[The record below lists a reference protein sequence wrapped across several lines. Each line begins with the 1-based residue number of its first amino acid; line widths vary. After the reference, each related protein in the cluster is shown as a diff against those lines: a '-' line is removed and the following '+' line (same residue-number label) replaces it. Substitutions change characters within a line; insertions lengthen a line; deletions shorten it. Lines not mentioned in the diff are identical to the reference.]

1 MENERAVSAIQSAVG
16 LSYKQVMTEVRFV
29 DTTLRD
35 GQQSLWAYNMRTG
48 MMVPVAD
55 QIDDAGFE
63 AVELGGPVEMPK
75 CVKELREDP
84 WERYRLIIP
93 KFKKTPLRLIHGT
106 RSGFAIYP
114 AALHQLYD
122 TCMANVGVSE
132 VRISDSWNDP
142 NDWAWRVK
150 QAKNAGLKPI
160 INLIYTLSPR
170 HTDEYFAAK
179 VREAFALDVYR
190 VIFKDPGGILTPE
203 RTRSVVPAVL
213 AAAGGKTVELH
224 THCTTGLGTLCCLEA
239 IKAGMTNINA
249 AIPPLADGSS
259 NPSVFNVA
267 MNARALG
274 YKTVLEEAPLRAAS
288 KFLTDCAKRDHLPIG
303 KTPEYDYGQY
313 VHQIPGGMIS
323 NLRYQL
329 RRVGMENKIDQTLEE
344 AAQVRAEFGYP
355 IMVTPLSQFVGSQ
368 AAINV
373 IVGER
378 YKEVTDQTIEYATG
392 IWGKE
397 GAQLMDPDVK
407 AKILDRPRAKEIAE
421 RPHPTD
427 SLQDLRRKYGGPGA
441 SDEKVLLRFFSSK
454 EDVDRMRAAG
464 PARSYTGRDNPLLN
478 LVENL
483 SKQNHRNSVFIQS
496 RNFTLRMEKRREA

>member
-1 MENERAVSAIQSAVG
+1 
-16 LSYKQVMTEVRFV
+16 MTEVRFV

-48 MMVPVAD
+48 MMVPVAEQLD
-55 QIDDAGFE
+55 EAGYE

-84 WERYRLIIP
+84 WERYRLVIP

-114 AALHQLYD
+114 DALHQLYD
-122 TCMANVGVSE
+122 TCMANVGVTE

-142 NDWAWRVK
+142 ADWAWRVN
-150 QAKNAGLKPI
+150 QAKNAGIKPI
-160 INLIYTLSPR
+160 INLIYTVSPR
-170 HTDEYFAAK
+170 HTDEYFAEK
-179 VREAFALDVYR
+179 TREAVKLGIYR
-190 VIFKDPGGILTPE
+190 VILKDPGGILTPE
-203 RTRSVVPAVL
+203 RTKTLAPAVMH
-213 AAAGGKTVELH
+213 AACDTTVELH

-274 YKTVLEEAPLRAAS
+274 FKTFLDEEPLRNAT
-288 KFLTDCAKRDHLPIG
+288 KFLTACAEQENLPVGI
-303 KTPEYDYGQY
+303 TPEYDYAQY
-313 VHQIPGGMIS
+313 LHQIPGGMIS

-329 RRVGMENKIDQTLEE
+329 GRVGMEHKLDQTLEE

-378 YKEVTDQTIEYATG
+378 YKQVTDQTIEYAMG

-397 GAQLMDPDVK
+397 GAEFMDADVK
-407 AKILDRPRAKEIAE
+407 EKILNRPRAKEIAE
-421 RPHPTD
+421 RPHPAD
-427 SLQDLRRKYGGPGA
+427 SLQDLRKKYGSDGA
-441 SDEKVLLRFFSSK
+441 SDEDIVLRFFSSK
-454 EDVDRMRAAG
+454 EDVDKMRAAG
-464 PARSYTGRDNPLLN
+464 PARTYSNDGNPLLN
-478 LVENL
+478 LVAEV
-483 SKQNHRNSVFIQS
+483 SKHKDRRSVFIERPGFS
-496 RNFTLRMEKRREA
+496 LRLQRRTM

>member
-1 MENERAVSAIQSAVG
+1 
-16 LSYKQVMTEVRFV
+16 MTEVRFV

-48 MMVPVAD
+48 MMVPIVELMD
-55 QIDDAGFE
+55 QSGFE
-63 AVELGGPVEMPK
+63 AIEFGGPVELPK
-75 CVKELREDP
+75 CIKELREDP
-84 WERYRLIIP
+84 WERYRLVIP

-114 AALHQLYD
+114 QALHQLYD
-122 TCMANVGVSE
+122 TCMANAGVSE

-142 NDWAWRVK
+142 ADWAWRVK

-179 VREAFALDVYR
+179 TRLAFTLDVYR
-190 VIFKDPGGILTPE
+190 VILKDPGGILTPE
-203 RTRSVVPAVL
+203 RTKTLVPAVL
-213 AAAGGKTVELH
+213 NAAPGKTVELH

-239 IKAGMTNINA
+239 IKAGMTHINT

-259 NPSVFNVA
+259 NPSLFNVA
-267 MNARALG
+267 MNARSLG
-274 YKTVLEEAPLRAAS
+274 FKITIDEEPLRAVAAH
-288 KFLTDCAKRDHLPIG
+288 FTACAKQDNLPIG
-303 KTPEYDYGQY
+303 KTPEYDYAQY

-323 NLRYQL
+323 NLRHQL
-329 RRVGMENKIDQTLEE
+329 RLVGMENKLDQTLEE

-378 YKEVTDQTIEYATG
+378 YKQVTDQTIEYAMG

-397 GAQLMDPDVK
+397 GAEFMDPNVK
-407 AKILDRPRAKEIAE
+407 ERILNRPRAMEIAA
-421 RPHPTD
+421 RPYPTD
-427 SLQDLRRKYGGPGA
+427 SLEDLRRKYGGPGV
-441 SDEKVLLRFFSSK
+441 SDEDVLLRFFSSK
-454 EDVDRMRAAG
+454 EDVERMRAAG
-464 PARSYTGRDNPLLN
+464 PARAYTSLRNPILN
-478 LVENL
+478 LVEKL
-483 SKQNHRNSVFIQS
+483 SKTKERHKVFIQS
-496 RNFTLRMEKRREA
+496 RNFSLRMERRREV

>member
-1 MENERAVSAIQSAVG
+1 
-16 LSYKQVMTEVRFV
+16 MTDVRFV

-48 MMVPVAD
+48 MIVPIVEH
-55 QIDDAGFE
+55 IDEAGFE
-63 AVELGGPVEMPK
+63 AVELGGPVELPK

-84 WERYRLIIP
+84 WERYCLVIP
-93 KFKKTPLRLIHGT
+93 KFRKTALRLIHGT

-114 AALHQLYD
+114 HALHQLYD
-122 TCMANVGVSE
+122 SCMANVGVTE

-142 NDWAWRVK
+142 ADWAWRVR

-160 INLIYTLSPR
+160 INLIYTVSPR
-170 HTDEYFAAK
+170 HTDEHYAQK
-179 VREAFALDVYR
+179 IREAIALGVYR
-190 VIFKDPGGILTPE
+190 VILKDPGGILTPE
-203 RTRSVVPAVL
+203 RTRTLAPTVL
-213 AAAGGKTVELH
+213 NAANGTTVELH

-239 IKAGMTNINA
+239 IKAGMTNVNT

-259 NPSVFNVA
+259 NPSIFNVA

-274 YKTVLEEAPLRAAS
+274 YATLINEEPLRQVAKHFTA
-288 KFLTDCAKRDHLPIG
+288 CAKEANLPIG
-303 KTPEYDYGQY
+303 KTPEYDYAQY

-323 NLRYQL
+323 NLRHQL
-329 RRVGMENKIDQTLEE
+329 RLVGMENKIDETLEE

-378 YKEVTDQTIEYATG
+378 YKQVTDQTIEYAIG

-397 GAQLMDPDVK
+397 GAAFMDKNVK
-407 AKILDRPRAKEIAE
+407 DKILNRPRAKEIAD
-421 RPHPTD
+421 RPDPTD
-427 SLQDLRRKYGGPGA
+427 SLQDLRRKYGGQGV
-441 SDEKVLLRFFSSK
+441 SDEEILLRFFTSK
-454 EDVDRMRAAG
+454 DDVHRMHVAG
-464 PARSYTGRDNPLLN
+464 PARAYLPDGNPLLD
-478 LVENL
+478 LVAEL
-483 SKQNHRNSVFIQS
+483 SKQTERNSVYIQNRTFS
-496 RNFTLRMEKRREA
+496 LRMSRRRAV

>member
-1 MENERAVSAIQSAVG
+1 
-16 LSYKQVMTEVRFV
+16 MTEVRFV

-48 MMVPVAD
+48 MMVPVAEQLD
-55 QIDDAGFE
+55 QAGFE
-63 AVELGGPVEMPK
+63 AIELGGPVEMPK

-114 AALHQLYD
+114 DALHQLYD
-122 TCMANVGVSE
+122 TCMANVGVTE

-142 NDWAWRVK
+142 ADWAWRVQ

-160 INLIYTLSPR
+160 INLIYTVSPR
-170 HTDEYFAAK
+170 HTDEHFAKKTRAA
-179 VREAFALDVYR
+179 VALNVYR
-190 VIFKDPGGILTPE
+190 VILKDPGGILTPE
-203 RTRSVVPAVL
+203 RTKTLAPAVMR
-213 AAAGGKTVELH
+213 AAHGTTVELH

-239 IKAGMTNINA
+239 IKTGMTNINA

-274 YKTVLEEAPLRAAS
+274 FKTLLDEEPLRDAAR
-288 KFLTDCAKRDHLPIG
+288 FLAACARQDNLPIG

-329 RRVGMENKIDQTLEE
+329 RRVGMENRIDQTLEE

-378 YKEVTDQTIEYATG
+378 YKEVTDQTIEYAMG

-397 GAQLMDPDVK
+397 GAELMDPNVK
-407 AKILDRPRAKEIAE
+407 EKILNRPRAKEIAE

-427 SLQDLRRKYGGPGA
+427 SLQDLRRKYGGPGV
-441 SDEKVLLRFFSSK
+441 SDEDVLLRFFSSK
-454 EDVDRMRAAG
+454 DDVDRMRAAG
-464 PARSYTGRDNPLLN
+464 PARTYTFDRNPVLN
-478 LVENL
+478 LVETL
-483 SKQNHRNSVFIQS
+483 SKQTDRNSVVIQN
-496 RNFTLRMEKRREA
+496 RNFSLRMHRRSV

>member
-1 MENERAVSAIQSAVG
+1 
-16 LSYKQVMTEVRFV
+16 MTDVRFV

-48 MMVPVAD
+48 MMVPVAA
-55 QIDDAGFE
+55 QMDDAGFE
-63 AVELGGPVEMPK
+63 AIELGGPVEMPK

-114 AALHQLYD
+114 DALHQLYD
-122 TCMANVGVSE
+122 TCMANVGVTE

-142 NDWAWRVK
+142 ADWAWRVK

-160 INLIYTLSPR
+160 INLIYTVSPR

-179 VREAFALDVYR
+179 IRDAFALDVYR

-203 RTRSVVPAVL
+203 RTKTVVPAVL
-213 AAAGGKTVELH
+213 AAAAGKTVELH

-239 IKAGMTNINA
+239 IKAGMMNINA
-249 AIPPLADGSS
+249 AVPPLADGSS

-274 YKTVLEEAPLRAAS
+274 YNTLLDEKPLRDAS
-288 KFLTDCAKRDHLPIG
+288 KFLTACAKQENLPIG

-329 RRVGMENKIDQTLEE
+329 RRVGMEHKLDQTLEE

-373 IVGER
+373 IVDER
-378 YKEVTDQTIEYATG
+378 YKEVTDQTIEYAMG

-397 GAQLMDPDVK
+397 GAALMDPNVK
-407 AKILDRPRAKEIAE
+407 EKVLNRPRAKEIAE

-427 SLQDLRRKYGGPGA
+427 SLQDLRRKYGGQGV
-441 SDEKVLLRFFSSK
+441 SDEEVLLRFFSSK
-454 EDVDRMRAAG
+454 EDVERMHAAG
-464 PARSYTGRDNPLLN
+464 PARTYTNGRNPVLN
-478 LVENL
+478 LVAEL
-483 SKQNHRNSVFIQS
+483 SKQEDRRSVFIQRPGFS
-496 RNFTLRMEKRREA
+496 LRMQRRSV

>member
-1 MENERAVSAIQSAVG
+1 
-16 LSYKQVMTEVRFV
+16 
-29 DTTLRD
+29 
-35 GQQSLWAYNMRTG
+35 
-48 MMVPVAD
+48 
-55 QIDDAGFE
+55 
-63 AVELGGPVEMPK
+63 
-75 CVKELREDP
+75 
-84 WERYRLIIP
+84 
-93 KFKKTPLRLIHGT
+93 
-106 RSGFAIYP
+106 
-114 AALHQLYD
+114 
-122 TCMANVGVSE
+122 MANVGVSQ

-142 NDWAWRVK
+142 KDWAWRVQ

-274 YKTVLEEAPLRAAS
+274 YETLLDEAPLRAAT
-288 KFLTDCAKRDHLPIG
+288 KFLTDCARRDHLPIG

-329 RRVGMENKIDQTLEE
+329 CRVGIENKIDQTLEE

-378 YKEVTDQTIEYATG
+378 YKEVTDQTIEYAMG
-392 IWGKE
+392 VWGKE
-397 GAQLMDPDVK
+397 GAVLMDPDVK
-407 AKILDRPRAKEIAE
+407 AKILDRPRAKEIAG
-421 RPHPTD
+421 RPHPMD
-427 SLQDLRRKYGGPGA
+427 SLQDLRRKYGGPGT
-441 SDEKVLLRFFSSK
+441 SDEEVLLRFFSSK
-454 EDVDRMRAAG
+454 KDVDRMRAAG
-464 PARSYTGRDNPLLN
+464 PARSYTRQDNPLVH
-478 LVENL
+478 LVEKL
-483 SKQNHRNSVFIQS
+483 SKQNHRNSVFIQN
-496 RNFTLRMEKRREA
+496 RNFSLRMEKRREA